1 MLDLRRHKL
10 LMKHSKPNLKFE
22 GEIPKTPI
30 AFFWYVTKPYKW
42 WALMATVAVIVAASF
57 GVYLRL
63 LIEEIVQGIEL
74 GNTQDVLFYSLI
86 YPVLYFTNAIIWRT
100 SGVCGS
106 FWLLGAPKKSTDSL
120 SKYSMSHSHGYFND
134 RFAGSLSNKIS
145 NVSRSMEEFV
155 GTFLWSFL
163 DNLIP
168 LVLTAIIFWNTDT
181 LVGISFV
188 VLIIV
193 SLIINIILLPRK
205 RKFSLAVASANSKTT
220 GFLVDVISNITA
232 VRQFSQSK
240 KEFIGIQE
248 HTEEAKRKG
257 SRSFIYSEYMM
268 FINSIVFVAFALF
281 MVVILIDKWQIGEVT
296 SGRLVSFMLLLT
308 YTASIFIFFG
318 RIIST
323 AAKLY
328 GQAEDGLIELM
339 VPHEIVDM
347 KNSKNI
353 KMDKG
358 TIDWSKVSF
367 NFDGQEVFTEFN
379 LKINGAQKIGLVGHS
394 GTGKSTFV
402 SLLLRQH
409 DLNEGSIE
417 IDGQNIA
424 EVTQDSL
431 RQNIAVVP
439 QEPALFHRTIRENI
453 AYGKPDASDQEI
465 IDSAMKAQA
474 HEFITALPKGYDT
487 MVGERGVK
495 LSGGQKQR
503 VAIARAMLKDAPIL
517 VLDEATSALD
527 SESEVEIQK
536 ALEILMEGRTVIAV
550 AHRLSTLRKM
560 DRIVVLENGKIIED
574 GHHDDLSKNGGVYE
588 KLWNHQAGG
597 FLLD

>member
-536 ALEILMEGRTVIAV
+536 ALELLMEGRTVIAV

-560 DRIVVLENGKIIED
+560 DRIIVLENGQIIED
-574 GHHDDLSKNGGVYE
+574 GQHDALSKGGGIYE

-597 FLLD
+597 FLVD